1 MRRTLRPAF
10 SALLCASL
18 LAQSVGAA
26 DLAPALMR
34 GAMLPPPARL
44 APPPSQVIKPAPA
57 PKPAGEPWLASARV
71 VAAWAYRRIAESLEP
86 SSEAPSPEALAAY
99 ARIARTESVVVSALP
114 APEPPIDRML
124 IAMEGRRLLAAGLAA
139 QISSL
144 LPYRSELKPMRP
156 RFTGEWVGEGPV
168 KVRVDYLNPLGMTEG
183 EAKGFRV
190 RLSDGY
196 SRLIPNRG
204 AIPAQLMRELP
215 LYFAGDVVT
224 VEISV
229 RNDGSEPL
237 TGLSLTARQE
247 DFEASGAAGRPSSA
261 AFERALGSLAPGETA
276 VLSWRVRLSSET
288 RSAVNFEQT
297 HVRVLSKDPAGA
309 EKVLLD
315 KNQAGIVDPPQL

>member
-1 MRRTLRPAF
+1 MRRLLRPAF
-10 SALLCASL
+10 TALLCASFFS
-18 LAQSVGAA
+18 QSVGAA
-26 DLAPALMR
+26 DFAPALMR
-34 GAMLPPPARL
+34 GAMLPPPGRM
-44 APPPSQVIKPAPA
+44 APPPSTVFRAPAA

-71 VAAWAYRRIAESLEP
+71 VAEWARRRVLEALEP
-86 SSEAPSPEALAAY
+86 VSEAPSPEALAAL
-99 ARIARTESVVVSALP
+99 ARIARTEAVAVAALP

-156 RFTGEWVGEGPV
+156 RFTGDWVGEGPV

-224 VEISV
+224 VEISL
-229 RNDGSEPL
+229 RNDGREPL
-237 TGLSLTARQE
+237 SGLSVFAQQE

-261 AFERALGSLAPGETA
+261 ALEKALGSLAPGQTA
-276 VLSWRVRLSSET
+276 VVSWRVRLSSET

-315 KNQAGIVDPPQL
+315 KNQAGIVDPPGL